1 MRYAYAKPN
10 SNIYFLNCI
19 DGIGEEVNIM
29 NLGNEHQEYVIN
41 SPKHGLQIIR
51 LFVQDYL
58 IWGTMKFDAKY
69 LGGFHVFVSLD
80 HGIKF
85 GFYGDDLEY
94 RNELF
99 NLKDVSL
106 LK

>member
-1 MRYAYAKPN
+1 
-10 SNIYFLNCI
+10 
-19 DGIGEEVNIM
+19 
-29 NLGNEHQEYVIN
+29 
-41 SPKHGLQIIR
+41 
-51 LFVQDYL
+51 
-58 IWGTMKFDAKY
+58 MKFDAKY

-85 GFYGDDLEY
+85 GLYGDDLEY